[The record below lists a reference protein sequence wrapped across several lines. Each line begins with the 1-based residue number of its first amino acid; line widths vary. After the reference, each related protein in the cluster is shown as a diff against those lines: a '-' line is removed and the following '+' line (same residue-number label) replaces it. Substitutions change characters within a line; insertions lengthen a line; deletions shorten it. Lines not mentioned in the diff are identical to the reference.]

1 MPYLAESVF
10 VGCGIVLMLG
20 LSHPEELRK
29 GRWLK
34 MVVSLPLLIFL
45 ALMLAWKPGD
55 QGAAFGNVVFYA
67 GGVIVFAIVW
77 MRNFT
82 WFGAQAFHRL
92 IHGNPGQGGG
102 GFVPDYRGARSRVE
116 DGDYDQAIEY
126 VKFELAKEPGNF
138 EGLWLLAAIYQEQKK
153 LKEAG
158 QQLDLI
164 LACPASTPEQVVAA
178 RAAQVQL
185 RALQIQLDSQRERK

>member
-1 MPYLAESVF
+1 MQLSAGAIF
-10 VGCGIVLMLG
+10 VGFGIVLMFA

-34 MVVSLPLLIFL
+34 MVISMPVLIFL
-45 ALMLAWKPGD
+45 ALMLGFQPTNEFG
-55 QGAAFGNVVFYA
+55 AFGNATLYV
-67 GGVIVFAIVW
+67 GGVVLFALIW

-82 WFGAQAFHRL
+82 WFGAQAVHRL
-92 IHGNPGQGGG
+92 IHGSSSQGGG

-116 DGDYDQAIEY
+116 DGDYELAIEY

-153 LKEAG
+153 TKEAA

-164 LACPASTPEQVVAA
+164 LAVPTSTPAQIAAA
-178 RAAQVQL
+178 RAAQQQL
-185 RALQIQLDSQRERK
+185 RALQIRLDSDRERK

>member
-1 MPYLAESVF
+1 MAVSMPGLLF
-10 VGCGIVLMLG
+10 LG
-20 LSHPEELRK
+20 
-29 GRWLK
+29 W
-34 MVVSLPLLIFL
+34 
-45 ALMLAWKPGD
+45 MLAWRPAD
-55 QGAAFGNVVFYA
+55 QGDAFGNVVFYA
-67 GGVIVFAIVW
+67 GGVIVFGLIW

-82 WFGAQAFHRL
+82 WFGAQTFHLL
-92 IHGNPGQGGG
+92 IHGGPNRGGG

-116 DGDYDQAIEY
+116 EADYEMAIEC

-164 LACPASTPEQVVAA
+164 LACPTSTPEQVTSA
-178 RAAQVQL
+178 RAAQIQL

>member
-1 MPYLAESVF
+1 MQLSAGAIF
-10 VGCGIVLMLG
+10 VGFGIVLMFA
-20 LSHPEELRK
+20 LSHPEELRR

-34 MVVSLPLLIFL
+34 MAISMPVLGFL
-45 ALMLAWKPGD
+45 ALMLGFQATNEFG
-55 QGAAFGNVVFYA
+55 AFGNVTLYA
-67 GGVIVFAIVW
+67 GGVIVFGLIW

-82 WFGAQAFHRL
+82 WVGAQTFHLL
-92 IHGNPGQGGG
+92 IHGGPNRGGG

-116 DGDYDQAIEY
+116 EADYEMAIQC

-158 QQLDLI
+158 QQLDFI
-164 LACPASTPEQVVAA
+164 VVCPTSTPEQVAAA

>member
-1 MPYLAESVF
+1 MQLSAGAIF
-10 VGCGIVLMLG
+10 VGFGIVLMFAV
-20 LSHPEELRK
+20 SHPHELRK
-29 GRWLK
+29 GRWVK
-34 MVVSLPLLIFL
+34 MAISMPVLLFL
-45 ALMLAWKPGD
+45 GLMLDFQPDNRESAI
-55 QGAAFGNVVFYA
+55 GNVVFYA
-67 GGVIVFAIVW
+67 GGVIVFGLIW

-92 IHGNPGQGGG
+92 IHGSPGQGGG

-164 LACPASTPEQVVAA
+164 ITCRTSTPEQVATA
-178 RAAQVQL
+178 RAAQHQL